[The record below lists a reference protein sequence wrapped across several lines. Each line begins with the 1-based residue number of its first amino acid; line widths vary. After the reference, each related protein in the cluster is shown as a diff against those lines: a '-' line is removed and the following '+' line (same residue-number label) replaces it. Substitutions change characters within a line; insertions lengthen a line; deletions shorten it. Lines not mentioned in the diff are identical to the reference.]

1 MNGADEAS
9 PLHARWLWVLTAL
22 VIAELAAGLETTLMF
37 AALPTALRLS
47 PHRAEVGLLITGYL
61 LVSAAAAAVCSR
73 LGDLFGRKVVLL
85 ATLGLAT
92 AGSIVSALSPDLRW
106 IIAGRA
112 IQGLSGA
119 VLPLCYGLLRETLP
133 ARRVPFGIGLVSASN
148 SFSAAA
154 GFVIG
159 GVIVDRFHWQDIFV
173 CSALVAALGLIAC
186 MTVLPSSRRAERLT
200 RPDLLGGLLFSP
212 AIGLVVWGI
221 SLLQH
226 AGAGAAAPSMWIA
239 GGLVL
244 LGVWAMHEYRQEAPL
259 IDVRLLANR
268 RILAGNLASICASL
282 GALQVLLV
290 FPILLQQPVWTG
302 VGFGLTATLT
312 GLLKL
317 PSNLASVVGASWGG
331 ALCARIDNRRVM
343 VGAALS
349 SLVAWAWLW
358 AQHDQLW
365 WTVVLVCFSSAGFTT
380 LFTGVINIVV
390 STAPADRSSEAT
402 AMTST
407 FRAIA
412 QSVGSQIVTTL
423 FATEL
428 VRRGSGPAFPAPAA
442 HDHVMAYLTLAS
454 AGALAAALWMPRSPP
469 AIA

>member
-1 MNGADEAS
+1 VSGADQAS
-9 PLHARWLWVLTAL
+9 RQAGWRTVLTAL

-47 PHRAEVGLLITGYL
+47 ERPGEIGLLITGYL

-73 LGDLFGRKVVLL
+73 LGDLLGRKAVLL
-85 ATLGLAT
+85 AMLGLAT
-92 AGSIVSALSPDLRW
+92 IGSIISALSPDLHW

-119 VLPLCYGLLRETLP
+119 VLPLCYGLLRESLP
-133 ARRVPFGIGLVSASN
+133 ARRAPFGIGLVSAAN

-154 GFVIG
+154 GFIIG
-159 GVIVDRFHWQDIFV
+159 GVIVDRFRWQDIFV
-173 CSALVAALGLIAC
+173 CSALLTALGLLAC
-186 MTVLPSSRRAERLT
+186 WVVLPPSRRVEPLA

-221 SLLQH
+221 SLLPRI
-226 AGAGAAAPSMWIA
+226 GAGAIAPWAWIIA
-239 GGLVL
+239 GLLL
-244 LGVWAMHEYRQEAPL
+244 LGVWAMHEYRQDAPL

-290 FPILLQQPVWTG
+290 FPVLLQQPVWTG

-317 PSNLASVVGASWGG
+317 PSNLASVVGAGWGG

-349 SLVAWAWLW
+349 SLIAWAWLW

-390 STAPADRSSEAT
+390 STAPPDRASEAT

-407 FRAIA
+407 FRTVA

-423 FATEL
+423 FAAEL
-428 VRRGSGPAFPAPAA
+428 VRRGAGPAFPAPAA
-442 HDHVMAYLTLAS
+442 HDHVLAYLTLAS

-469 AIA
+469 ATA